1 MALDPENAQALND
14 LGVALEQQGDFAKAR
29 EMFDRALKLKPG
41 NLYIQQNYDL
51 FREAMTSAIARRS
64 QPRLRSGSGPAAF
77 SHSIAS
83 GSPRSWRWGET
94 GCATVVEVPVET
106 PVQSKIDVSRFR
118 RVLVAGFVTDLGEND
133 VELGS
138 ETSRLL
144 QNQLRSNSRL
154 QVLEPDHRPSRNAL
168 EQAMEK
174 LGEGG
179 KYNKQEKEQYKLET
193 DRVLSDAEYW
203 RKVGEEFQNPLIVTG
218 RVGFRGAEPVRVPV
232 RGARGAR
239 SRHQPAAP
247 GARQSL
253 PRAQGFSLSAEF
265 YFIDGRTGQSLHK
278 EKFTEEVLYGEEQK
292 ISPLSSYF
300 ELMDRLIPNFWVSSR
315 PRRSAARGSSS
326 GSRKENL

>member
-1 MALDPENAQALND
+1 
-14 LGVALEQQGDFAKAR
+14 
-29 EMFDRALKLKPG
+29 MFDRALKLKPG

-51 FREAMTSAIARRS
+51 FREADDKRNRKKKPTTL
-64 QPRLRSGSGPAAF
+64 RLRLPPRTF

-83 GSPRSWRWGET
+83 ALRAAGAGGT

-118 RVLVAGFVTDLGEND
+118 RVLVAGFVTDLAEND

-154 QVLEPDHRPSRNAL
+154 QVLEPDHPPLQDAL
-168 EQAMEK
+168 EQALEK

-179 KYNKQEKEQYKLET
+179 STTSRNGSST
-193 DRVLSDAEYW
+193 SWRRTACSRTRVLAQ
-203 RKVGEEFQNPLIVTG
+203 GG
-218 RVGFRGAEPVRVPV
+218 RGIPEPAHRHRPRGLRGAEPLRLPV
-232 RGARGAR
+232 RGARRAR
-239 SRHQPAAP
+239 P
-247 GARQSL
+247 GTNR
-253 PRAQGFSLSAEF
+253 PRLVRANRYLERKGFSLSAEF
-265 YFIDGRTGQSLHK
+265 YFIDGRTGQNLHK

-300 ELMDRLIPNFWVSSR
+300 ELMDRLIPNFLGVIS
-315 PRRSAARGSSS
+315 PQKVRGT
-326 GSRKENL
+326 RVLLR